1 MSANSKRKRKKG
13 LLMEIS
19 ERKKKILAAVIE
31 VYIETAEP
39 VGSKRLAENAGL
51 GCSSA
56 TIRNELSE
64 LSTMGYL
71 EQPHTSAGRVPTV
84 QGYRLYVNE
93 LMERQRLSDEETKRL
108 NEELSQCLA
117 HLDTLAADIGK
128 VTSQVTNLPAMAI
141 TAPKAATIDRFDFI
155 YVDANTFIMVALL
168 SDSTVK
174 NKLVRLPVSVDKGRI
189 EKLSTL
195 CNANFTGLRESEIT
209 PVLISATERAL
220 DDAMG
225 LTAVAA
231 SFAMEVLAQAE
242 KPWMSISGQNKLLEH
257 PEFQDPE
264 TAQSLMEY
272 LAQFPGEFPELMA
285 EETGVKVF
293 IGPEN
298 VSEALRDSS
307 VVLATY
313 DAGNGVR
320 GIVGVVGPTRMDY
333 AVVASKMQMIAETI
347 SQAMTGGVRPPLG
360 MDTKLM
366 LRGDDY
372 HE

>member
-1 MSANSKRKRKKG
+1 MD
-13 LLMEIS
+13 IS

-31 VYIETAEP
+31 EYIETAEP
-39 VGSKRLAENAGL
+39 VGSKTLAETAGL

-56 TIRNELSE
+56 TIRNELAE
-64 LSTMGYL
+64 LVAMGYL

-84 QGYRLYVNE
+84 EGYRLYVNE
-93 LMERQRLSDEETKRL
+93 LMARQQLSDEEILRL
-108 NEELSQCLA
+108 TDELDQYLA
-117 HLDTLAADIGK
+117 QMDGLAADVGRLA
-128 VTSQVTNLPAMAI
+128 SQMTNLPAMAI
-141 TAPKAATIDRFDFI
+141 TAPRAVTITRFDFI
-155 YVDANTFIMVALL
+155 YVDANTFIMVLLL

-174 NKLVRLPVSVDKGRI
+174 NKLVRLPISVEQTKI

-195 CNANFTGLRESEIT
+195 CNANFTGLTTAEIT
-209 PVLISATERAL
+209 PILISATERAL
-220 DDAMG
+220 DDVMG

-231 SFAMEVLAQAE
+231 SFAIEALVQSAQPRMTVA
-242 KPWMSISGQNKLLEH
+242 GQNKLLEH
-257 PEFQDPE
+257 PEFQNPE
-264 TAQSLMEY
+264 TAQSLMNY
-272 LAQFPGEFPELMA
+272 LNQLPREFPELMA
-285 EETGVKVF
+285 EDTGVKVF

-313 DAGNGVR
+313 DAGAGVR

-333 AVVASKMQMIAETI
+333 AMVASKMQMIAETI
-347 SQAMTGGVRPPLG
+347 SQAMIGGQKPPLG

-366 LRGDDY
+366 LRGDES